1 VNSVPFVANSY
12 SRLVSDISGLLE
24 RARRTSARSINSIL
38 TATYWEI
45 GRRIVEYEQGGQ
57 ARSEYG
63 EKLLDRLAKD
73 LTAEH
78 GRGFSRSNVA
88 QMRAL
93 YLAWQIVQTPSGQF
107 EAQVKCPTLSG
118 KSGKK
123 KRQTPSAKSAQ
134 ALVPFPAPIR
144 SLPKQHLAASNS
156 SAVLL
161 GWQPGWQK
169 YPPLGY
175 MDTVRTSETL
185 INLLPR
191 SFLIVS

>member
-1 VNSVPFVANSY
+1 MNSVPNSY

-24 RARRTSARSINSIL
+24 QARHSAARYVNAVL
-38 TATYWEI
+38 TAAYWEI

-88 QMRAL
+88 QMRAF

-107 EAQVKCPTLSG
+107 EARAKCPTLSG

-123 KRQTPSAKSAQ
+123 KQQTPSAESAQ

-144 SLPKQHLAASNS
+144 HGIVPAEVFILSWSQYARLMSVENPQARAFYESESYPRRMVRPAA
-156 SAVLL
+156 
-161 GWQPGWQK
+161 
-169 YPPLGY
+169 
-175 MDTVRTSETL
+175 
-185 INLLPR
+185 
-191 SFLIVS
+191 